1 MSKNKFVS
9 FLKEYRDIIIT
20 SAIIAVP
27 CILFVIVLI
36 SASLK
41 SNTVI
46 VGNRYRND
54 LNPAIT
60 KDKTKELDDTI
71 SSMSGVEEVEV
82 NLKTSQLRVLADVKD
97 SITKEEAEQLCKDIY
112 EKINNVLD
120 VHLYFEKNVQG
131 EKMYDL
137 EITVVNDPN
146 KTSDLIMYTLVKN
159 STMDSYEI
167 SLASEPKDPE
177 LVEEL
182 LLKEEERKN
191 PSNTSPETTPQYTE
205 ELEDGEAESEAIE

>member
-20 SAIIAVP
+20 SAIIIVP
-27 CILFVIVLI
+27 CILFVVVLI

-54 LNPAIT
+54 LNPAIS
-60 KDKTKELDDTI
+60 KDNIKELDDTI
-71 SSMSGVEEVEV
+71 SLMSSVDEVEI

-146 KTSDLIMYTLVKN
+146 KTSDFIMYTLVKN

-167 SLASEPKDPE
+167 SLVSEPKDPE

-205 ELEDGEAESEAIE
+205 ELEDGEAESEATE

>member
-60 KDKTKELDDTI
+60 NDNIKELDDTI
-71 SSMSGVEEVEV
+71 SSMSDVDEVEV

-205 ELEDGEAESEAIE
+205 ELEDGDAESEAIE

>member
-60 KDKTKELDDTI
+60 KDNIKELDDTI
-71 SSMSGVEEVEV
+71 SSMIGVDEVEV